1 MTTLTTHT
9 THTGKKKSYSQPGYN
24 ARRFFFYFEKG
35 KTFVCL
41 TISYTFLHDYL
52 HFRLK
57 KKLYMWEKTIGSE
70 NLFVFQVYF

>member
-57 KKLYMWEKTIGSE
+57 KKTIYVGK
-70 NLFVFQVYF
+70 NYRQ